1 MASSVPVPVASD
13 IHEHPS
19 GASKWTTL
27 AVLALAI
34 WLAFYSIRSY
44 LEYRCDMAFSKQHG
58 CERPPELPNRWPLG
72 INWIMQLWKEDARG
86 EVLEFMSRVAD
97 EYPTNMLSQ
106 FFLFGPRYFHV
117 VAPQNV
123 EAILSS
129 SFADYGFGVRADVFR
144 PLCGAGIF
152 TEEGPAWKASRTLL
166 RRHLVRVQP
175 RALDGLREH
184 VDNLLARLPADG
196 EGAAVVDLQP
206 LFYDLTLDTASAL
219 LLGKSIYAL
228 RQGAAAATPEARR
241 NARFAAS
248 FETVLAGLSRR
259 FRMVPF
265 HNLYRPKA
273 FHDACSFIH
282 GFVDGY
288 VADIRSR
295 KMAAAPA
302 SLSEKSGGGGGD
314 DGDRSGGL
322 VGQIID
328 MNPDADDTAI
338 RSHVLHVLLGGRDTT
353 ASCLSWTFRLLVRH
367 PPVFRKLRGE
377 ITQTIGAA
385 PRPTRDDM
393 RCMPYL
399 AQVVKESLRLYPPVA
414 MNVRQAVRTTVLPTG
429 GGRDGRSPVL
439 VRRGEC
445 AGMSAYITARRTSV
459 FGPDARE
466 FRPERWDSRDE
477 GGDGEELQRCLDA
490 FFAFSAGP
498 RRCIGEDFA
507 LAEVS
512 YVVVALCQAFQ
523 IIEILDEDRG
533 KPLGSE
539 RQNTGLVISCME
551 GCKVRMS
558 RCAGERGDEGS
569 ATKT

>member
-1 MASSVPVPVASD
+1 
-13 IHEHPS
+13 
-19 GASKWTTL
+19 
-27 AVLALAI
+27 
-34 WLAFYSIRSY
+34 
-44 LEYRCDMAFSKQHG
+44 MAFGKQHG
-58 CERPPELPNRWPLG
+58 CEPPPELPNRWPLG
-72 INWIMQLWKEDARG
+72 IDWIVQLWKEDARG
-86 EVLEFMSRVAD
+86 QLLEFMSRFAD
-97 EYPTNMLSQ
+97 EYPSNMLSQ

-117 VAPQNV
+117 MAPQNV

-152 TEEGPAWKASRTLL
+152 TEEGAAWKASRTLL
-166 RRHLVRVQP
+166 RRHLVRMQP

-184 VDNLLARLPADG
+184 VDNLLARLPAVS

-219 LLGKSIYAL
+219 LLGKSIHAL
-228 RQGAAAATPEARR
+228 RHGAAAATPEARR

-265 HNLYRPKA
+265 HNLYRSKA
-273 FHDACSFIH
+273 FRDACRFIH
-282 GFVDGY
+282 EFVDGY
-288 VADIRSR
+288 VAEIRSR
-295 KMAAAPA
+295 TMAAAPA
-302 SLSEKSGGGGGD
+302 SFSEKGGGD
-314 DGDRSGGL
+314 DGGGDVSGGL

-338 RSHVLHVLLGGRDTT
+338 RSQVLNVLLGGRDTT

-367 PPVFRKLRGE
+367 PRAFRKLRAE
-377 ITQTIGAA
+377 ITQTIGTA
-385 PRPTRDDM
+385 PRPTRGDIC
-393 RCMPYL
+393 RMPYL
-399 AQVVKESLRLYPPVA
+399 AQVVRESLRLYPPVA

-445 AGMSAYITARRTSV
+445 AGMSAYITARRTNV

-466 FRPERWDSRDE
+466 FRPERWDSPKE

-490 FFAFSAGP
+490 FVAFSAGP

-507 LAEVS
+507 LMEVS
-512 YVVVALCQAFQ
+512 YVVVALCQAFPV
-523 IIEILDEDRG
+523 IEILDEDRG
-533 KPLGSE
+533 RPLGSE
-539 RQNTGLVISCME
+539 RQNTGLVMSCME

-558 RCAGERGDEGS
+558 RGR
-569 ATKT
+569 